1 MSNNGVNYA
10 KLAGEHSTAQ
20 FTMKQGVLEQPAVA
34 AAMVVHPGF
43 IAESE
48 FLTPDALLAY
58 CAMKLRGI
66 DAQVHTAFTA
76 QKNRNGVSSKL
87 SELQK
92 SMQQFVNIP
101 ETGPDRDAR
110 LASLQKDFAE
120 AIRLAGGPE
129 SPAGKRIADIQANL
143 ELNAGVHGQT
153 RWKNDAGDVCP
164 EELADYAKQLGS
176 IQQDLNAEG
185 ELEMITLQSLMSQR
199 QQAIQ
204 MCTNMVASLGQ
215 SANAVAQNIGK

>member
-1 MSNNGVNYA
+1 MSNNVVNYT
-10 KLAGEHSTAQ
+10 KNAGSNSTTR
-20 FTMKQGVLEQPAVA
+20 FTMKEGVLDQPAVA
-34 AAMVVHPGF
+34 AATTMHPGF
-43 IAESE
+43 IAESQ

-66 DAQVHTAFTA
+66 DAQVHTAFTS
-76 QKNRNGVSSKL
+76 QKSRNATSAKL
-87 SELQK
+87 SEIQK

-101 ETGPDRDAR
+101 ADGPDREAR

-143 ELNAGVHGQT
+143 ELNARVHGKV
-153 RWKNDAGDVCP
+153 RWTGDEADVSSD
-164 EELADYAKQLGS
+164 ELADYAKQLGAV
-176 IQQDLNAEG
+176 QQDLNVEG

-215 SANAVAQNIGK
+215 SANQVAQNIGK